1 MILHYDDKESYLGKK
16 ERKKEEFMFLVSF
29 VAKKKKKN
37 QDRVYFS
44 KDLKYSNFFALAS

>member
-29 VAKKKKKN
+29 VAKKKKKKIKIVFTLV
-37 QDRVYFS
+37 RT
-44 KDLKYSNFFALAS
+44 